1 VTQALQFVLK
11 PKHEV
16 MGSAL
21 HISLPSGLTSGS
33 KIQVEVEYQTSP
45 DSIALQWLEKEYA

>member
-1 VTQALQFVLK
+1 MTQALQFVLK